1 MPQSHWE
8 TKRLLLVEVAE
19 QSKLLFCLSQTHF
32 KSKNHFS
39 SIEETEVWEELGT
52 EVWDFETGKNWTTEL
67 SLRQSTYVLAVYFV
81 DDLI

>member
-52 EVWDFETGKNWTTEL
+52 EVWDFETGKIGQLNYL
-67 SLRQSTYVLAVYFV
+67 FAKVPMFSLFILLMT
-81 DDLI
+81 